1 MNEPLPDTLAQSA
14 MLRSVISRSALED
27 GAAAAVATGGAG
39 VADLRRDAWGHG
51 LLEVARVVTA
61 AGARAVRV
69 DDADDVALLRAE
81 AIDATCTEAP
91 ELDPRLLY
99 GLPDATGALPGRPVM
114 RVAGRVLSTKDIA
127 AGGGVSYGYI
137 HRAPEDSRLALVTG
151 GYAQGVVRALG
162 SRAAVEIDGVVHPIV
177 GRIAMDVCV
186 VDIGEADVAV
196 GAEVTY
202 FGGSGPMS
210 AGVADWARITGMG
223 VDELVAVVG
232 QRTERA
238 WEA

>member
-1 MNEPLPDTLAQSA
+1 
-14 MLRSVISRSALED
+14 MLRSLISRSALED
-27 GAAAAVATGGAG
+27 GAAAAVAAGGAG
-39 VADLRRDAWGHG
+39 IADLRRDAWGHG
-51 LLEVARVVTA
+51 LLDVARAVVS
-61 AGARAVRV
+61 AGARGVRV
-69 DDADDVALLRAE
+69 DGEAETALLRAE
-81 AIDATCTEAP
+81 GLEATCTEAP
-91 ELDPRLLY
+91 DLDPHLLY
-99 GLPDATGALPGRPVM
+99 GLPDGDGALVGAPVM

-162 SRAAVEIDGVVHPIV
+162 SRASVEIDGLVHPIV

-186 VDIGEADVAV
+186 VDIGAADVAL
-196 GAEVTY
+196 GAEATY
-202 FGGSGPMS
+202 FGGRGPMR
-210 AGVADWARITGMG
+210 AGAAEWARITGMG

-232 QRTERA
+232 QRTERS